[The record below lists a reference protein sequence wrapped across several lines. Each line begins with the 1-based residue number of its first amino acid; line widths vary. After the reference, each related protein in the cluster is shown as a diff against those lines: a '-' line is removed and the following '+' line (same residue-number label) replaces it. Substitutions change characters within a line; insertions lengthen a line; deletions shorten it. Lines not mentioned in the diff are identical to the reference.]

1 MSNNQT
7 TKQVN
12 KNITKNSTWI
22 ASFDIGSKNF
32 CFYVEECDTNL
43 LKNIKNI
50 PSIQRYNP
58 NGTPTDK
65 MNDILNTIFKDGKT
79 VIHENVDLT
88 TNCSKGKYLD
98 QNVLHNMTNMLD
110 SYYDIWDKCSIIVVE
125 QQMSFRGKINT
136 SALKIGQHCQS
147 YFLFRYGKFKTIIEY
162 PSYHKTHILGAEKI
176 NKGITKAGKIK
187 YVNIDKPARK
197 KWSVEKAKEI
207 LTIRGEIEHILF
219 SGKVKRSKKDDKS
232 IKSKSIKKDDLADTL
247 TQLASFKY
255 LYFVDS

>member
-1 MSNNQT
+1 MNSNYRL
-7 TKQVN
+7 KL
-12 KNITKNSTWI
+12 NSNEWI

-50 PSIQRYNP
+50 PSIERYNP

-65 MNDILNTIFKDGKT
+65 MNDILNIIFKDGKT
-79 VIHENVDLT
+79 IIHENVDLT
-88 TNCSKGKYLD
+88 TDCSKGKYLD
-98 QNVLHNMTNMLD
+98 QNILHNMTNMLD
-110 SYYDIWDKCSIIVVE
+110 SYSHIWDKCSIIVVE

-147 YFLFRYGKFKTIIEY
+147 YFLFRYGKFKTVIEY

-176 NKGITKAGKIK
+176 NKGKTKAGKIK
-187 YVNIDKPARK
+187 YANIDKPARK

-207 LTIRGEIEHILF
+207 LLLRGETEHILL
-219 SGKVKRSKKDDKS
+219 KKNERAKKGE
-232 IKSKSIKKDDLADTL
+232 KSKAIKKDDLADTL
-247 TQLASFKY
+247 TQLTSFKY
-255 LYFVDS
+255 LHYVDN